1 MPTPEPRSGGSAHP
15 DGLEAPRR
23 YWAVAAI
30 LIGILFT
37 SLDMTM
43 VNVALPTIAR
53 DLGIDPGLVVW
64 LVIAYSLVVVITL
77 LPFSVIS
84 ERIGSQRMYALGVL
98 VCMCSA
104 IACALSTTFV
114 GLLASRICQALG
126 TSMLMCLFGGLVR
139 NTYPMRMMGFG
150 ISLNSLAVG
159 STMVIGP
166 SIGAFILQ
174 YAHWRWIFIAYIPL
188 CVIAAL
194 GARFLPDM
202 PRIKRPF
209 DWTSCIL
216 NVLTLGLFISGLDML
231 VHKPWQAL
239 VFLLVAGAC
248 AAMLVR
254 RSWDQTAPLVPID
267 LLRIKPVAFAVG
279 ASACSFAAQMSSF
292 VALPFYYLNVV
303 NYSYSDVGILLGVWS
318 FGTAAMA
325 PLSGL
330 LSDRFRVAVLCG
342 IGAASMAAGLG
353 WIAALPVD
361 ADFTWYAA
369 AMLMGGVGF
378 GFFQS
383 PNNRALLTGG
393 PRRRSG
399 AAGALQATT
408 RVFGQ
413 SLGTALVAIAFNVSG
428 AHGATLAIVVAAL
441 CAVGALAVNVVRYFS
456 PVPDS
461 EL

>member
-1 MPTPEPRSGGSAHP
+1 MHSNEQPPREAAHP

-23 YWAVAAI
+23 YWAVATI
-30 LIGILFT
+30 LVGILFS

-43 VNVALPTIAR
+43 VNVALPTMAK
-53 DLGIDPGLVVW
+53 DLNIDPGLVVW
-64 LVIAYSLVVVITL
+64 LVIAYSLVVVVTL
-77 LPFSVIS
+77 LPFSVVS
-84 ERIGSQRMYALGVL
+84 ERLGSQRMYLLGVL
-98 VCMCSA
+98 VCMFSA
-104 IACALSTTFV
+104 IACALSTTFI
-114 GLLASRICQALG
+114 GLLLSRICQAVG

-150 ISLNSLAVG
+150 ISLNSLMVG

-174 YAHWRWIFIAYIPL
+174 YADWQWIFISYVPL
-188 CVIAAL
+188 CIAAAF

-209 DWTSCIL
+209 DWISCIL
-216 NVLTLGLFISGLDML
+216 SVLTLGLFISGLDML
-231 VHKPWQAL
+231 VHAPWKAL
-239 VFLLVAGAC
+239 LFLAVASAC
-248 AAMLVR
+248 AVALVR
-254 RSWDQTAPLVPID
+254 RSWDQTAPLVPVD

-279 ASACSFAAQMSSF
+279 ASAFSFASQMSSF

-325 PLSGL
+325 PLSGF
-330 LSDRFRVAVLCG
+330 LSDRFKVAVLCA
-342 IGAASMAAGLG
+342 IGAACMAVGLG
-353 WIAALPVD
+353 WISVLAVD
-361 ADFTWYAA
+361 ADFAWYAA

-413 SLGTALVAIAFNVSG
+413 SLGTALVAIAFNLSV
-428 AHGATLAIVVAAL
+428 AHGATLAIVISAFCAL
-441 CAVGALAVNVVRYFS
+441 GALVVNIVRYFS

>member
-1 MPTPEPRSGGSAHP
+1 MGVNEQHCRETAHP

-23 YWAVAAI
+23 HWAVATI
-30 LIGILFT
+30 LTGVLFT

-43 VNVALPTIAR
+43 VNVALPTIAK

-64 LVIAYSLVVVITL
+64 LVIAYSLVVVVTL
-77 LPFSVIS
+77 LPFSAVS
-84 ERIGSQRMYALGVL
+84 ERIGSQRMYLLGVL
-98 VCMCSA
+98 VCLVSA
-104 IACALSTTFV
+104 IACAFSTTFI
-114 GLLASRICQALG
+114 GLLLSRICQALG

-150 ISLNSLAVG
+150 ISLNSLTVG
-159 STMVIGP
+159 STMVVGP

-174 YAHWRWIFIAYIPL
+174 YAAWQWIFASYVPL
-188 CVIAAL
+188 CIATAI
-194 GARFLPDM
+194 GARCLPDM
-202 PRIKRPF
+202 PRVKRPF
-209 DWTSCIL
+209 DWHSCIL
-216 NVLTLGLFISGLDML
+216 SMLTLGLFISGLDML
-231 VHKPWQAL
+231 SHAPWRAL
-239 VFLLVAGAC
+239 LFLAVAGAS
-248 AAMLVR
+248 AVALVR
-254 RSWDQTAPLVPID
+254 RSWNQSAPLVPID

-279 ASACSFAAQMSSF
+279 ASACSFAAQMGSF

-318 FGTAAMA
+318 FGTAVMA
-325 PLSGL
+325 PVSGF
-330 LSDRFRVAVLCG
+330 LSDRFKVAVLCA
-342 IGAASMAAGLG
+342 IGAACMAVGLG
-353 WIAALPVD
+353 GVSALAVD
-361 ADFTWYAA
+361 APFAWYAA
-369 AMLMGGVGF
+369 AMLIGGVGF

-413 SLGTALVAIAFNVSG
+413 SLGTALVAIAFNLSA
-428 AHGATLAIVVAAL
+428 AHGATIAVVISMFCAL
-441 CAVGALAVNVVRYFS
+441 GALAVNIVRYFS